1 MIRMVKSIIPSLADM
16 AHRDFATFIT
26 DLRNPGSANSPRMTL
41 ATRIPFS
48 ALSGEAAV
56 AGPAEKAASR
66 LGLSPRLRLPLAAG
80 FIAGAGLALGLAEIE
95 RGAGEPAAAPANPA
109 APQMPVNER
118 PYVPPIRIGS
128 WSGASN
134 SGALA
139 PSLGS
144 AALRRVGEAS

>member
-1 MIRMVKSIIPSLADM
+1 M
-16 AHRDFATFIT
+16 TFV
-26 DLRNPGSANSPRMTL
+26 
-41 ATRIPFS
+41 TRAPFP
-48 ALSGEAAV
+48 AFSGEAAV
-56 AGPAEKAASR
+56 AGLSGKCVSR

-80 FIAGAGLALGLAEIE
+80 LIAAAALALGVAEIE
-95 RGAGEPAAAPANPA
+95 RGAGEPTPPAAAPANRA

-118 PYVPPIRIGS
+118 PYVPPIRIGL